1 MTDPK
6 EYWATKAEELKK
18 AGKFEEAVGI
28 LDKVQ
33 EIEKEEKADDFW
45 YRKAIQYCDLG
56 EYEKAIDA
64 LDKDLEINKKS
75 YETFFLLGKI
85 LYEIKKYEESLEYL
99 NRASEERNMQHLRN
113 TQKIDQMKNVHKFE
127 EAIKYSDKVYQEKVL
142 DHTYWHQKGVVLF
155 HLKKFNEASSSFK
168 IALETS
174 QDNPKILYGLAKSEL
189 SAGNK
194 EESLEILE
202 KACFLDPNNKE
213 KLRNDKHFDQI
224 SQDKQFRIIIGL
236 LE

>member
-1 MTDPK
+1 MVDPK
-6 EYWATKAEELKK
+6 EHWATKAEELKK
-18 AGKFEEAVGI
+18 ARKFEEAVGI
-28 LDKVQ
+28 LNKVQ

-56 EYEKAIDA
+56 EYEEAIVA

-99 NRASEERNMQHLRN
+99 NRASEERNIQHLRN

-127 EAIKYSDKVYQEKVL
+127 EAIKYSDKVYQEKAL

-174 QDNPKILYGLAKSEL
+174 QQNPKILYELAKSEL
-189 SAGNK
+189 CAGNK
-194 EESLEILE
+194 EESFEILE
-202 KACFLDPNNKE
+202 KICADNPNNKE
-213 KLRNDKHFDQI
+213 KLRIDKYFEQV
-224 SQDKQFRIIIGL
+224 SNEKQFRIIMGFL
-236 LE
+236 K